1 VDDAGFAGELTV
13 VALLALLTISFTF
26 IGLSRFLNWLA
37 RRTSEEKVEP
47 AEVEISV
54 EAEKSNIAQI
64 VIAAVVSY
72 LEAEKASK
80 IRGSRGSM
88 DTKAKSTMQEGE
100 K

>member
-1 VDDAGFAGELTV
+1 VDDAGFAGELSV

-47 AEVEISV
+47 AEVEILVDAKRS
-54 EAEKSNIAQI
+54 KRAQI
-64 VIAAVVSY
+64 AIAAVTSY

-88 DTKAKSTMQEGE
+88 DAKAKSTTQEGE
-100 K
+100 N

>member
-1 VDDAGFAGELTV
+1 MDDAGFAGELTV

-26 IGLSRFLNWLA
+26 VALSRALNWLA
-37 RRTSEEKVEP
+37 TRTSGERVEP

-54 EAEKSNIAQI
+54 EAEKSNRAQI
-64 VIAAVVSY
+64 VAAAVVSY

-80 IRGSRGSM
+80 IRGPRGSI
-88 DTKAKSTMQEGE
+88 DIRAKSTTQEGE